1 MIKWRFHIR
10 VSLNC
15 KEGQATRCSLSSISI
30 CMRKLKHKSLV
41 VFEFFLDRFNFYE
54 IHLRFWI
61 YLSWSQVHH
70 VMCTELMKLV
80 DRVSSVFPEIEAA
93 RSRCSTGIQAS
104 CTLNRAIE
112 KANLLLQYCSESSKL
127 YLVYTFGCLVTKKV
141 DW

>member
-1 MIKWRFHIR
+1 MTKWQFHIT

-15 KEGQATRCSLSSISI
+15 KEGQATSSLSLNSI
-30 CMRKLKHKSLV
+30 CMGKLKRKSSV

-54 IHLRFWI
+54 IHLRFRI

-80 DRVSSVFPEIEAA
+80 DRVSSVFPEIEAT
-93 RSRCSTGIQAS
+93 RSRCSTGIQAV
-104 CTLNRAIE
+104 CVLNRAIE

-127 YLVYTFGCLVTKKV
+127 YLVCTFGCLVTKKV